1 METNVLPSE
10 ASRAS
15 SEEAPASR
23 FVLYVEGPS
32 DREIL
37 RSWAWRVAPE
47 LARALVQAAVILGG
61 RQPARAADHFRAIRS
76 ECAAAR
82 GLCVLDRDGSAPSL
96 PPTGSTEPGLEFFTW
111 GRRHIESYLLV
122 PDAILRAAGVPREDP
137 RQTRLV
143 QRHLPPLHDE
153 PALRELHAK
162 ALLAEGG
169 PLSRALGRP
178 LSPAHIARQM
188 DRQHL
193 HPDVLDL
200 LDRVAA
206 GLEGASGGGPAVF
219 PCPPTHSKG
228 KGDS

>member
-1 METNVLPSE
+1 MLPSE

-15 SEEAPASR
+15 SAEAPASR

-61 RQPARAADHFRAIRS
+61 RQPARAADHFRSIRA

-82 GLCVLDRDGSAPSL
+82 GLCVLDRDGSAASL
-96 PPTGSTEPGLEFFTW
+96 PSASPEPGLEFFTW

-122 PDAILRAAGVPREDP
+122 PDAILRAAGVPSEDL
-137 RQTRLV
+137 RQIRLV
-143 QRHLPPLHDE
+143 QRYLPPPHDE
-153 PALRELHAK
+153 PALREIHAK
-162 ALLAEGG
+162 ALLGEGG

-178 LSPAHIARQM
+178 LSPVHIARQM
-188 DRQHL
+188 DRRDL
-193 HPDVLDL
+193 HPEVLDL

-206 GLEGASGGGPAVF
+206 GLEGPSGEGTCRF
-219 PCPPTHSKG
+219 PLPTDPLQG
-228 KGDS
+228 

>member
-1 METNVLPSE
+1 MPPSE

-76 ECAAAR
+76 ECVAAR
-82 GLCVLDRDGSAPSL
+82 ALCVLDRDGSAPSL
-96 PPTGSTEPGLEFFTW
+96 PPTDSTEPGLEFFTW

-122 PDAILRAAGVPREDP
+122 PDAIVRAAGFATEHA

-143 QRHLPPLHDE
+143 RRHLPPLHDE
-153 PALRELHAK
+153 SALREIHAK

-188 DRQHL
+188 DRHDL

-200 LDRVAA
+200 LGRVAA
-206 GLEGASGGGPAVF
+206 GLEGASGGERAVF
-219 PCPPTHSKG
+219 PCPPTRYKSKG
-228 KGDS
+228 VS

>member
-1 METNVLPSE
+1 MLPPE

-37 RSWAWRVAPE
+37 RSWAWRVSPE
-47 LARALVQAAVILGG
+47 LARALAQAAVILGG

-76 ECAAAR
+76 QCADAR
-82 GLCVLDRDGSAPSL
+82 GLCVLDRDGSAASV
-96 PPTGSTEPGLEFFTW
+96 PPTDFSEPGLEFFTW

-122 PDAILRAAGVPREDP
+122 PDAILRAAGVPTEDR

-143 QRHLPPLHDE
+143 RRHLPPLHDE
-153 PALRELHAK
+153 PALREVHAK

-169 PLSRALGRP
+169 VLARALGRP
-178 LSPAHIARQM
+178 LSPGHIARQM
-188 DRQHL
+188 DRRDL

-200 LDRVAA
+200 LGRVAA
-206 GLEGASGGGPAVF
+206 GLEGAPSWGERRF
-219 PCPPTHSKG
+219 SLPTDPSQE
-228 KGDS
+228 